1 MESVLLVGSIIGGL
15 GLFLL
20 AIGMMT
26 DGLKLAAGNSLRTL
40 LAKWSSTPFRGVV
53 SGAAMTA
60 LVQSSSA
67 VTVASLGFVNA
78 GLLSMRHALG
88 IVYGANIGT
97 TMTGWLV
104 AMVGFKLNIQ
114 AVALPMI
121 GVGMI
126 LKLLKPNSR
135 LASFGIAIAGFGLFF
150 VGIDSLKTAFEGI
163 VNTFDL
169 SQFKAEGVEGFLMYL
184 IIGFVMTVLTQSSS
198 ASIALT
204 ITAATSGMVGIY
216 AAGAMVIG
224 ANIGTTSTAMFASI
238 GATSSAK
245 RVAAAQVVFNVAT
258 AVVAALILPLLFGLI
273 HWITAVAEID
283 ANPGITL
290 AIFHTL
296 FNLLGVALIFPLN
309 DRLASFLEQRF
320 VSLEEEASKP
330 KHLDKNIAQTPDL
343 AVNALILE
351 LLSVSDRF
359 LHVYPKLF
367 SQQCTEITAVEKGI
381 HGVEALCQRISQF
394 IVEVERAAL
403 SEDTT
408 KALASL
414 MRVEHYMLSS
424 AQKTLAISAVIKR
437 RDILSKPELE
447 GQLLNYLSVI
457 NEFMRMVR
465 WRQFDSSDA
474 LSLQFDLLDKEHHKL
489 KSALVMGAT
498 RGDIAVAQMA
508 DAAECM
514 EYLLQIA
521 QMWIKVFVRIQ
532 QVEDSITTVNLIHGD
547 SQNNSKTIEGA

>member
-1 MESVLLVGSIIGGL
+1 
-15 GLFLL
+15 
-20 AIGMMT
+20 
-26 DGLKLAAGNSLRTL
+26 
-40 LAKWSSTPFRGVV
+40 
-53 SGAAMTA
+53 
-60 LVQSSSA
+60 
-67 VTVASLGFVNA
+67 
-78 GLLSMRHALG
+78 
-88 IVYGANIGT
+88 
-97 TMTGWLV
+97 
-104 AMVGFKLNIQ
+104 
-114 AVALPMI
+114 
-121 GVGMI
+121 
-126 LKLLKPNSR
+126 
-135 LASFGIAIAGFGLFF
+135 
-150 VGIDSLKTAFEGI
+150 
-163 VNTFDL
+163 
-169 SQFKAEGVEGFLMYL
+169 MYL
-184 IIGFVMTVLTQSSS
+184 VIGFVMTVLTQSSS

-283 ANPGITL
+283 ADPGITL

-309 DRLASFLEQRF
+309 DKLASFLDQRF

-367 SQQCTEITAVEKGI
+367 SQQSSEITAVENDI
-381 HGVEALCQRISQF
+381 HGVEALCQHISKF
-394 IVEVERAAL
+394 IVDVERAAL
-403 SEDTT
+403 SEETT

-424 AQKTLAISAVIKR
+424 AQKALAISALSRR
-437 RDILSKPELE
+437 RDVLTKAELE
-447 GQLLNYLSVI
+447 GQLLNYLSVT

-465 WRQFDSSDA
+465 WRQFESSDA
-474 LSLQFDLLDKEHHKL
+474 LSLQFDLLDKEHHKV

-498 RGDIAVAQMA
+498 QGDIAVTQMT
-508 DAAECM
+508 DATECM
-514 EYLLQIA
+514 EYLLQIV
-521 QMWIKVFVRIQ
+521 QMWVKVFVRIQ
-532 QVEDSITTVNLIHGD
+532 QVEDSITTANLIHGD
-547 SQNNSKTIEGA
+547 SQNNSNTIEGA

>member
-1 MESVLLVGSIIGGL
+1 MESVVLLGSIIGGL

-26 DGLKLAAGNSLRTL
+26 DGLKLAAGNALRTL
-40 LAKWSSTPFRGVV
+40 LAKWSKTPFRGVV

-135 LASFGIAIAGFGLFF
+135 LASVGIAIAGFGLFF

-163 VNTFDL
+163 VSTFDL

-184 IIGFVMTVLTQSSS
+184 VIGFVMTVLTQSSS

-283 ANPGITL
+283 ADPGITL

-309 DRLASFLEQRF
+309 DRLARFLEQRF

-367 SQQCTEITAVEKGI
+367 SQQSSEITAVENDI
-381 HGVEALCQRISQF
+381 HGVEALCQHISQF
-394 IVEVERAAL
+394 IVDVERAAL
-403 SEDTT
+403 SEETT

-424 AQKTLAISAVIKR
+424 AQKALAISAVSRR
-437 RDILSKPELE
+437 RDVLTKAELE
-447 GQLLNYLSVI
+447 GQLLNYLSVT

-474 LSLQFDLLDKEHHKL
+474 LSLQFDLLDKEHHKV

-498 RGDIAVAQMA
+498 QGDIAVTQMT
-508 DAAECM
+508 DATECM
-514 EYLLQIA
+514 ECLLQIV
-521 QMWIKVFVRIQ
+521 QMWVKVFVRIQ
-532 QVEDSITTVNLIHGD
+532 QVEDSITTANLIHGD

>member
-26 DGLKLAAGNSLRTL
+26 DGLKLAAGNALRTL
-40 LAKWSSTPFRGVV
+40 LAKWSKTPFRGVV

-163 VNTFDL
+163 VSTFDL

-184 IIGFVMTVLTQSSS
+184 VIGFVMTVLTQSSS

-283 ANPGITL
+283 ADPGITL

-367 SQQCTEITAVEKGI
+367 SQQSGEITAVENDI
-381 HGVEALCQRISQF
+381 HGVEALCQHISQF
-394 IVEVERAAL
+394 IVDVERAAL
-403 SEDTT
+403 SEETT

-424 AQKTLAISAVIKR
+424 AQKALAISAVSRR
-437 RDILSKPELE
+437 RDVLTKAELE
-447 GQLLNYLSVI
+447 GQLLNYLSVT

-465 WRQFDSSDA
+465 WRQFESSDA
-474 LSLQFDLLDKEHHKL
+474 LSLQFDLLDKEHHKV

-498 RGDIAVAQMA
+498 QGDIAVTQMT
-508 DAAECM
+508 DATECM
-514 EYLLQIA
+514 EYLLQIV
-521 QMWIKVFVRIQ
+521 QMWVKVFVRIQ
-532 QVEDSITTVNLIHGD
+532 QVEDSITTANLIHGD

>member
-1 MESVLLVGSIIGGL
+1 MESVVLLGSIIGGL

-26 DGLKLAAGNSLRTL
+26 DGLKLAAGNALRTL
-40 LAKWSSTPFRGVV
+40 LAKWSKTPFRGVV

-135 LASFGIAIAGFGLFF
+135 LASVGIAIAGFGLFF

-163 VNTFDL
+163 VSTFDL

-184 IIGFVMTVLTQSSS
+184 VIGFVMTVLTQSSS

-273 HWITAVAEID
+273 HWVTAVAEID
-283 ANPGITL
+283 ADPGITL

-309 DRLASFLEQRF
+309 DKLASFLEQRF
-320 VSLEEEASKP
+320 LSLEEEASKP

-367 SQQCTEITAVEKGI
+367 SQQSSEITAVENDI
-381 HGVEALCQRISQF
+381 HGVEALCQHISQF
-394 IVEVERAAL
+394 IVDVERAAL
-403 SEDTT
+403 SEETT

-424 AQKTLAISAVIKR
+424 AQKALAISAVSRR
-437 RDILSKPELE
+437 RDVLTKAELE
-447 GQLLNYLSVI
+447 GQLLNYLSVT

-474 LSLQFDLLDKEHHKL
+474 LSLQFDLLDKEHHKV

-498 RGDIAVAQMA
+498 QGDIAVTQMT
-508 DAAECM
+508 DATECM
-514 EYLLQIA
+514 ECLLQIV
-521 QMWIKVFVRIQ
+521 QMWVKVFVRIQ
-532 QVEDSITTVNLIHGD
+532 QVEDSITTANLIHGD
-547 SQNNSKTIEGA
+547 SQNNSKTIEGV

>member
-1 MESVLLVGSIIGGL
+1 MESVVLLGSIIGGL

-26 DGLKLAAGNSLRTL
+26 DGLKLAAGNALRTL
-40 LAKWSSTPFRGVV
+40 LAKWSKTPFRGVV

-135 LASFGIAIAGFGLFF
+135 LASVGIAIAGFGLFF

-163 VNTFDL
+163 VSTFDL

-184 IIGFVMTVLTQSSS
+184 VIGFVMTVLTQSSS

-283 ANPGITL
+283 ADPGITL

-309 DRLASFLEQRF
+309 DKLASFLEQRF

-367 SQQCTEITAVEKGI
+367 SQQSSEITAVENDI
-381 HGVEALCQRISQF
+381 HGVEALCQHISQF
-394 IVEVERAAL
+394 IVDVERAAL
-403 SEDTT
+403 SEETT

-424 AQKTLAISAVIKR
+424 AQKALAISAVSRR
-437 RDILSKPELE
+437 RDVLTKAELE
-447 GQLLNYLSVI
+447 GQLLNYLSVT

-474 LSLQFDLLDKEHHKL
+474 LSLQFDLLDKEHHKV

-498 RGDIAVAQMA
+498 QGDIAVTQMT
-508 DAAECM
+508 DATECM
-514 EYLLQIA
+514 ECLLQIV
-521 QMWIKVFVRIQ
+521 QMWVKVFVRIQ
-532 QVEDSITTVNLIHGD
+532 QVEDSITTANLLHGD
-547 SQNNSKTIEGA
+547 SQNNSKTIEGV

>member
-26 DGLKLAAGNSLRTL
+26 DGLKLAAGNSLRTV

-97 TMTGWLV
+97 TMTGWLI

-150 VGIDSLKTAFEGI
+150 VGIDSLKAAFEGI
-163 VNTFDL
+163 VSTFDL

-184 IIGFVMTVLTQSSS
+184 VIGFVMTVLTQSSS

-258 AVVAALILPLLFGLI
+258 AIVAALILPLLFGLI
-273 HWITAVAEID
+273 HWTTEVAGID

-367 SQQCTEITAVEKGI
+367 SQQSSEITAVEKGI
-381 HGVEALCQRISQF
+381 HGVEALCQHISQF
-394 IVEVERAAL
+394 IVDVERAAL
-403 SEDTT
+403 SEETT

-424 AQKTLAISAVIKR
+424 AQKALAISAVSRR
-437 RDILSKPELE
+437 RDVLTKAELE

-474 LSLQFDLLDKEHHKL
+474 LSLQFDLLDKEHHKV

-514 EYLLQIA
+514 EYLLQIV
-521 QMWIKVFVRIQ
+521 QMWIKVFMRIQ
-532 QVEDSITTVNLIHGD
+532 QVEDSITTANLIHGD
-547 SQNNSKTIEGA
+547 SQNNSKSIEGA

>member
-1 MESVLLVGSIIGGL
+1 MESVVLLGSIIGGL

-26 DGLKLAAGNSLRTL
+26 DGLKLAAGNALRTL
-40 LAKWSSTPFRGVV
+40 LAKWSKTPFRGVV

-135 LASFGIAIAGFGLFF
+135 LASVGIAIAGFGLFF

-163 VNTFDL
+163 VSTFDL

-184 IIGFVMTVLTQSSS
+184 VIGFVMTVLTQSSS

-283 ANPGITL
+283 ADPGITL

-367 SQQCTEITAVEKGI
+367 SQQSSEITALENDI
-381 HGVEALCQRISQF
+381 HGVEALCQHISQF
-394 IVEVERAAL
+394 IVDVERAAL
-403 SEDTT
+403 SEETT

-424 AQKTLAISAVIKR
+424 AQKALAISAVSRR
-437 RDILSKPELE
+437 RDVLTKAELE
-447 GQLLNYLSVI
+447 GQLLNYLSVT

-474 LSLQFDLLDKEHHKL
+474 LSLQFDLLDKEHHKV

-498 RGDIAVAQMA
+498 QGDIAVTQMT
-508 DAAECM
+508 DATECM
-514 EYLLQIA
+514 EYLLQIV
-521 QMWIKVFVRIQ
+521 QMWVKVFVRIQ
-532 QVEDSITTVNLIHGD
+532 QVEDSITTANLIHGD
-547 SQNNSKTIEGA
+547 SQNNSKKIEGA

>member
-1 MESVLLVGSIIGGL
+1 MESVVLLGSIIGGL

-26 DGLKLAAGNSLRTL
+26 DGLKLAAGNALRTL
-40 LAKWSSTPFRGVV
+40 LAKWSKTPFRGVV

-135 LASFGIAIAGFGLFF
+135 LASVGIAIAGFGLFF

-163 VNTFDL
+163 VSTFDL

-184 IIGFVMTVLTQSSS
+184 VIGFVMTVLTQSSS

-204 ITAATSGMVGIY
+204 ITTATSGMVGIY

-283 ANPGITL
+283 ADPGITL

-367 SQQCTEITAVEKGI
+367 SQQSSEITAVENDI
-381 HGVEALCQRISQF
+381 HGVEALCQHISQF
-394 IVEVERAAL
+394 IVDVERAAL
-403 SEDTT
+403 SEETT
-408 KALASL
+408 NALASL

-424 AQKTLAISAVIKR
+424 AQKALAISAVSRR
-437 RDILSKPELE
+437 RDALTKAELE
-447 GQLLNYLSVI
+447 GQLLNYLSVT

-465 WRQFDSSDA
+465 WRQFDSSDT
-474 LSLQFDLLDKEHHKL
+474 LSLQFDLLDKEHHKV

-498 RGDIAVAQMA
+498 QGDIAVTQMT
-508 DAAECM
+508 DATECM
-514 EYLLQIA
+514 ENLLQIV

-532 QVEDSITTVNLIHGD
+532 QVEDSITTANVIHGD
-547 SQNNSKTIEGA
+547 SQNNSNTIEGA

>member
-1 MESVLLVGSIIGGL
+1 MESVVLLGSIIGGL

-26 DGLKLAAGNSLRTL
+26 DGLKLAAGNALRTL
-40 LAKWSSTPFRGVV
+40 LAKWSKTPFRGVV

-104 AMVGFKLNIQ
+104 AIVGFKLNIQ

-135 LASFGIAIAGFGLFF
+135 LASVGIAIAGFGLFF

-163 VNTFDL
+163 VSTFDL

-184 IIGFVMTVLTQSSS
+184 VIGFVMTVLTQSSS

-283 ANPGITL
+283 ADPGITL

-367 SQQCTEITAVEKGI
+367 SQQSSEITAVENDI
-381 HGVEALCQRISQF
+381 HGVEALCQHISQF
-394 IVEVERAAL
+394 IVDVERAAL
-403 SEDTT
+403 SEETT

-424 AQKTLAISAVIKR
+424 AQKALAISAVSRR
-437 RDILSKPELE
+437 RDVLTKAELE
-447 GQLLNYLSVI
+447 GQLLNYLSI
-457 NEFMRMVR
+457 TNEFMRMVR

-474 LSLQFDLLDKEHHKL
+474 LSLQFDLLDKEHHKV

-498 RGDIAVAQMA
+498 QGDIAVTQMT
-508 DAAECM
+508 DATECM
-514 EYLLQIA
+514 EYLLQIV
-521 QMWIKVFVRIQ
+521 QMWVKVFVRIQ
-532 QVEDSITTVNLIHGD
+532 QVEDSITTANLIHGD

>member
-1 MESVLLVGSIIGGL
+1 MESVVLLGSIIGGL

-26 DGLKLAAGNSLRTL
+26 EGLKLAAGNALRTL
-40 LAKWSSTPFRGVV
+40 LAKWSKTPFRGVV

-135 LASFGIAIAGFGLFF
+135 LASVGIAIAGFGLFF

-163 VNTFDL
+163 VSTFDL

-184 IIGFVMTVLTQSSS
+184 VIGFVMTVLTQSSS

-283 ANPGITL
+283 ADPGITL

-309 DRLASFLEQRF
+309 DKLASFLEQRF

-367 SQQCTEITAVEKGI
+367 SQQSSEITAVENDI
-381 HGVEALCQRISQF
+381 HGVEALCQHISQF
-394 IVEVERAAL
+394 IVDVERAAL
-403 SEDTT
+403 SEETT

-424 AQKTLAISAVIKR
+424 AQKALAISAVSRR
-437 RDILSKPELE
+437 RDVLTKAELE
-447 GQLLNYLSVI
+447 GQLLNYLSVT

-474 LSLQFDLLDKEHHKL
+474 LSLQFDLLDKEHHKV

-498 RGDIAVAQMA
+498 QGDIAVTQMT
-508 DAAECM
+508 DATECM
-514 EYLLQIA
+514 EYLLQIV
-521 QMWIKVFVRIQ
+521 QMWVKVFVRIQ
-532 QVEDSITTVNLIHGD
+532 QVEDSITTANLIHGD

>member
-1 MESVLLVGSIIGGL
+1 MESVVLLGSIIGGL

-26 DGLKLAAGNSLRTL
+26 EGLKLAAGNALRTL
-40 LAKWSSTPFRGVV
+40 LAKWSKTPFRGVV

-104 AMVGFKLNIQ
+104 AIVGFKLNIQ

-135 LASFGIAIAGFGLFF
+135 LASVGIAIAGFGLFF

-163 VNTFDL
+163 VSTFDL

-184 IIGFVMTVLTQSSS
+184 VIGFVMTVLTQSSS

-273 HWITAVAEID
+273 HWVTAVAEID
-283 ANPGITL
+283 ADPGITL

-367 SQQCTEITAVEKGI
+367 SQQSSEITAVENDI
-381 HGVEALCQRISQF
+381 HGVEALCQHISQF
-394 IVEVERAAL
+394 IVDVERAAL
-403 SEDTT
+403 SEETT

-424 AQKTLAISAVIKR
+424 AQKALAISAVSRR
-437 RDILSKPELE
+437 RDVLTKAELE
-447 GQLLNYLSVI
+447 GQLLNYLSI
-457 NEFMRMVR
+457 TNEFMRMVR

-474 LSLQFDLLDKEHHKL
+474 LSLQFDLLDKEHHKV

-498 RGDIAVAQMA
+498 QGDIAVTQMT
-508 DAAECM
+508 DATECM
-514 EYLLQIA
+514 EYLLQIV
-521 QMWIKVFVRIQ
+521 QMWVKVFVRIQ
-532 QVEDSITTVNLIHGD
+532 QVEDSITTANLIHGD

>member
-40 LAKWSSTPFRGVV
+40 LAKWSRTPFRGVV

-163 VNTFDL
+163 VSTFDL

-184 IIGFVMTVLTQSSS
+184 VIGFVMTVLTQSSS

-273 HWITAVAEID
+273 HWITEVAEID

-309 DRLASFLEQRF
+309 DRLSSFLEQRF

-367 SQQCTEITAVEKGI
+367 SQQSSEITAVEKGI

-424 AQKTLAISAVIKR
+424 AQKTLTISAVIKR

-514 EYLLQIA
+514 EYLLQIV

-532 QVEDSITTVNLIHGD
+532 QVEDSITTANLIHGD

>member
-1 MESVLLVGSIIGGL
+1 MESVVLLGSIIGGL

-26 DGLKLAAGNSLRTL
+26 DGLKLAAGNALRTL
-40 LAKWSSTPFRGVV
+40 LAKWSKTPFRGVV

-135 LASFGIAIAGFGLFF
+135 LASVGIAIAGFGLFF

-163 VNTFDL
+163 VSTFDL

-184 IIGFVMTVLTQSSS
+184 VIGFVMTVLTQSSS

-283 ANPGITL
+283 ADPGITL

-367 SQQCTEITAVEKGI
+367 SQQSSEITAVEKGI
-381 HGVEALCQRISQF
+381 IGVEALCQHISQF
-394 IVEVERAAL
+394 IVDVERAAL
-403 SEDTT
+403 SEETT

-424 AQKTLAISAVIKR
+424 AQKALAISAVSRR
-437 RDILSKPELE
+437 RDVLTKAELE
-447 GQLLNYLSVI
+447 GQLLNYLSVT

-474 LSLQFDLLDKEHHKL
+474 LSLQFDLLDKEHHKV

-498 RGDIAVAQMA
+498 QGDIAVTQMT
-508 DAAECM
+508 DATECM
-514 EYLLQIA
+514 EYLLQIVQVWVKA
-521 QMWIKVFVRIQ
+521 FVRIQ
-532 QVEDSITTVNLIHGD
+532 EVEDSITTANLIHGD

>member
-163 VNTFDL
+163 VSTFDL

-184 IIGFVMTVLTQSSS
+184 VIGFVMTVLTQSSS

-273 HWITAVAEID
+273 HWITEVAEID

-359 LHVYPKLF
+359 LLVYPKLF
-367 SQQCTEITAVEKGI
+367 SQQSSEITAVEKGI

-532 QVEDSITTVNLIHGD
+532 QVEDSITTANLIHGD

>member
-1 MESVLLVGSIIGGL
+1 MESVVLLGSIIGGL

-26 DGLKLAAGNSLRTL
+26 EGLKLAAGNALRTL
-40 LAKWSSTPFRGVV
+40 LAKWSKTPFRGVV

-135 LASFGIAIAGFGLFF
+135 LASVGIAIAGFGLFF

-163 VNTFDL
+163 VSTFDL

-184 IIGFVMTVLTQSSS
+184 VIGFVMTVLTQSSS

-283 ANPGITL
+283 ADPGITL

-367 SQQCTEITAVEKGI
+367 SQQSSEITAVENDI
-381 HGVEALCQRISQF
+381 HGVEALCQHISQF
-394 IVEVERAAL
+394 IVDVERAAL
-403 SEDTT
+403 SEETT

-424 AQKTLAISAVIKR
+424 AQKALAISAVSRR
-437 RDILSKPELE
+437 RDVLTKAELE
-447 GQLLNYLSVI
+447 GQLLNYLSVT

-465 WRQFDSSDA
+465 WRQFESSDA
-474 LSLQFDLLDKEHHKL
+474 LSLQFDLLDKEHHKV

-498 RGDIAVAQMA
+498 QGDIAVTQMT
-508 DAAECM
+508 DATECM
-514 EYLLQIA
+514 EYLLQIV
-521 QMWIKVFVRIQ
+521 QMWVKVFVRIQ
-532 QVEDSITTVNLIHGD
+532 QVEDSITTANLIHGD
-547 SQNNSKTIEGA
+547 SQNNSKTMEGA

>member
-273 HWITAVAEID
+273 HWITEVAEID

-532 QVEDSITTVNLIHGD
+532 QVEDSITTANLLHGD

>member
-1 MESVLLVGSIIGGL
+1 MESVVLLGSIIGGL

-26 DGLKLAAGNSLRTL
+26 DGLKLAAGNALRTL
-40 LAKWSSTPFRGVV
+40 LAKWSKTPFRGVV

-135 LASFGIAIAGFGLFF
+135 LASVGIAIAGFGLFF

-163 VNTFDL
+163 VSTLDL

-184 IIGFVMTVLTQSSS
+184 VIGFVMTVLTQSSS

-283 ANPGITL
+283 ADPGITL

-367 SQQCTEITAVEKGI
+367 SQQSSEITAVEKGI
-381 HGVEALCQRISQF
+381 IGVEALCQHISQF
-394 IVEVERAAL
+394 IVDVERAAL
-403 SEDTT
+403 SEETT

-424 AQKTLAISAVIKR
+424 AQKALAISAVSRR
-437 RDILSKPELE
+437 RDALTKAELE
-447 GQLLNYLSVI
+447 GQLLNYLSVT

-474 LSLQFDLLDKEHHKL
+474 LSLQFDLLDKEHHKV

-498 RGDIAVAQMA
+498 QGDIAVTQMT
-508 DAAECM
+508 DATECM
-514 EYLLQIA
+514 EYLLQIVQVWVKA
-521 QMWIKVFVRIQ
+521 FVRIQ
-532 QVEDSITTVNLIHGD
+532 EVEDSITTANLIHGD

>member
-1 MESVLLVGSIIGGL
+1 MESVVLLGSIIGGL

-26 DGLKLAAGNSLRTL
+26 DGLKLAAGNALRTL
-40 LAKWSSTPFRGVV
+40 LAKWSKTPFRGVV

-135 LASFGIAIAGFGLFF
+135 LASVGIAIAGFGLFF

-163 VNTFDL
+163 VSTFDL

-184 IIGFVMTVLTQSSS
+184 VIGFVMTVLTQSSS

-283 ANPGITL
+283 ADPGITL

-351 LLSVSDRF
+351 LLSASDRF

-367 SQQCTEITAVEKGI
+367 SQQSSEITAVENDI
-381 HGVEALCQRISQF
+381 HGVEALCQHISQF
-394 IVEVERAAL
+394 IVDVERAAL
-403 SEDTT
+403 SEETT

-424 AQKTLAISAVIKR
+424 AQKALAISAVSRR
-437 RDILSKPELE
+437 RDVLTKAELE
-447 GQLLNYLSVI
+447 GQLLNYLSVT

-465 WRQFDSSDA
+465 WRQFESSDA
-474 LSLQFDLLDKEHHKL
+474 LSLQFDLLDKEHHKV

-498 RGDIAVAQMA
+498 QGDIAVTQMT
-508 DAAECM
+508 DATECM
-514 EYLLQIA
+514 EYLLQIV
-521 QMWIKVFVRIQ
+521 QMWVKVFVRIQ
-532 QVEDSITTVNLIHGD
+532 QVEDSITTANLIHGD
-547 SQNNSKTIEGA
+547 SQNNSKTIEGV

>member
-1 MESVLLVGSIIGGL
+1 MESVVLLGSIIGGL

-26 DGLKLAAGNSLRTL
+26 DGLKLAAGNALRTL
-40 LAKWSSTPFRGVV
+40 LAKWSKTPFRGVV

-135 LASFGIAIAGFGLFF
+135 LASVGIAIAGFGLFF

-163 VNTFDL
+163 VSTFDL

-184 IIGFVMTVLTQSSS
+184 VIGFVMTVLTQSSS

-283 ANPGITL
+283 ADPGITL

-367 SQQCTEITAVEKGI
+367 SQQSSEITAVENDI
-381 HGVEALCQRISQF
+381 HGVEALCQHISQF
-394 IVEVERAAL
+394 IVDVERAAL
-403 SEDTT
+403 SEETT

-424 AQKTLAISAVIKR
+424 AQKALAISALSRR
-437 RDILSKPELE
+437 RDVLTKAELE
-447 GQLLNYLSVI
+447 GQLLNYLSVT

-474 LSLQFDLLDKEHHKL
+474 LSLQFDLLDKEHHKV

-498 RGDIAVAQMA
+498 QGDIAVTQMT
-508 DAAECM
+508 DATECM
-514 EYLLQIA
+514 EYLLQIV
-521 QMWIKVFVRIQ
+521 QMWVKVFVRIQ
-532 QVEDSITTVNLIHGD
+532 QVEDSITTANLIHGD

>member
-1 MESVLLVGSIIGGL
+1 MESVVLLGSIIGGL

-26 DGLKLAAGNSLRTL
+26 EGLKLAAGNALRTL
-40 LAKWSSTPFRGVV
+40 LAKWSKTPFRGVV

-135 LASFGIAIAGFGLFF
+135 LASVGIAIAGFGLFF

-163 VNTFDL
+163 VSTFDL

-184 IIGFVMTVLTQSSS
+184 VIGFVMTVLTQSSS

-283 ANPGITL
+283 ADPGITL

-309 DRLASFLEQRF
+309 DKLASFLEQRF

-367 SQQCTEITAVEKGI
+367 SQQSSEITAVENDI
-381 HGVEALCQRISQF
+381 HGVEALCQHISQF
-394 IVEVERAAL
+394 IVDVERAAL
-403 SEDTT
+403 SEETT

-424 AQKTLAISAVIKR
+424 AQKALAISAVSRR
-437 RDILSKPELE
+437 RDALTKAELE
-447 GQLLNYLSVI
+447 GQLLNYLSVT

-474 LSLQFDLLDKEHHKL
+474 LSLQFDLLDKEHHKV

-498 RGDIAVAQMA
+498 QGDIAVTQMT
-508 DAAECM
+508 DATECM
-514 EYLLQIA
+514 EYLLQIV
-521 QMWIKVFVRIQ
+521 QMWVKVFVRIQ
-532 QVEDSITTVNLIHGD
+532 QVEDSITTANLIHGD

>member
-1 MESVLLVGSIIGGL
+1 MESVVLLGSIIGGL

-26 DGLKLAAGNSLRTL
+26 DGLKLAAGNALRTL
-40 LAKWSSTPFRGVV
+40 LAKWSKTPFRGVV

-104 AMVGFKLNIQ
+104 AIVGFKLNIQ

-135 LASFGIAIAGFGLFF
+135 LASVGIAIAGFGLFF

-163 VNTFDL
+163 VSTFDL

-184 IIGFVMTVLTQSSS
+184 VIGFVMTVLTQSSS

-283 ANPGITL
+283 ADPGITL

-309 DRLASFLEQRF
+309 DKLASFLEQRF

-367 SQQCTEITAVEKGI
+367 SQQSSEITALENDI
-381 HGVEALCQRISQF
+381 HGVEALCQHISQF
-394 IVEVERAAL
+394 IVDVERAAL
-403 SEDTT
+403 SEETT

-424 AQKTLAISAVIKR
+424 AQKALAISAVSRR
-437 RDILSKPELE
+437 RDVLTKAELE
-447 GQLLNYLSVI
+447 GQLLNYLSVT

-474 LSLQFDLLDKEHHKL
+474 LSLQFDLLDKEHHKV

-498 RGDIAVAQMA
+498 QGDIAVTQMT
-508 DAAECM
+508 DATECM
-514 EYLLQIA
+514 EYLLQIV
-521 QMWIKVFVRIQ
+521 QMWVKVFVRIQ
-532 QVEDSITTVNLIHGD
+532 QVEDSITTANLIHGD

>member
-1 MESVLLVGSIIGGL
+1 MESVVLLGSIIGGL

-26 DGLKLAAGNSLRTL
+26 DGLKLAAGNALRTL
-40 LAKWSSTPFRGVV
+40 LAKWSKTPFRGVV

-135 LASFGIAIAGFGLFF
+135 LASVGIAIAGFGLFF

-163 VNTFDL
+163 VSTFDL

-184 IIGFVMTVLTQSSS
+184 VIGFVMTVLTQSSS

-283 ANPGITL
+283 ADPGITL

-309 DRLASFLEQRF
+309 DRLARFLEQRF

-367 SQQCTEITAVEKGI
+367 SQQSSEITAVENDI
-381 HGVEALCQRISQF
+381 HGVEALCQHISQF
-394 IVEVERAAL
+394 IVDVERAAL
-403 SEDTT
+403 SEETT

-424 AQKTLAISAVIKR
+424 AQKALAISALSRR
-437 RDILSKPELE
+437 RDVLTKAELE
-447 GQLLNYLSVI
+447 GQLLNYLSVT

-474 LSLQFDLLDKEHHKL
+474 LSLQFDLLDKEHHKV

-498 RGDIAVAQMA
+498 QGDIAVTQMT
-508 DAAECM
+508 DATECM
-514 EYLLQIA
+514 EYLLQIV
-521 QMWIKVFVRIQ
+521 QMWVKVFVRIQ
-532 QVEDSITTVNLIHGD
+532 QVEDSITTANLIHGD
-547 SQNNSKTIEGA
+547 SQNNSNTIEGA

>member
-1 MESVLLVGSIIGGL
+1 MESVVLLGSIIGGL

-26 DGLKLAAGNSLRTL
+26 DGLKLAAGNALRTL
-40 LAKWSSTPFRGVV
+40 LAKWSKTPFRGVV

-126 LKLLKPNSR
+126 LKLIKPNSR
-135 LASFGIAIAGFGLFF
+135 LASVGIAIAGFGLFF

-163 VNTFDL
+163 VSTFDL

-184 IIGFVMTVLTQSSS
+184 VIGFVMTVLTQSSS

-283 ANPGITL
+283 ADPGITL

-367 SQQCTEITAVEKGI
+367 SQQSSEITAVENDI
-381 HGVEALCQRISQF
+381 HGVEALCQHISQF
-394 IVEVERAAL
+394 IVDVERAAL
-403 SEDTT
+403 SEETT

-424 AQKTLAISAVIKR
+424 AQKALAISALSRR
-437 RDILSKPELE
+437 RDVLTKAELE
-447 GQLLNYLSVI
+447 GQLLNYLSVT

-474 LSLQFDLLDKEHHKL
+474 LSLQFDLLDKEHYKV

-498 RGDIAVAQMA
+498 QGDIAVTQMT
-508 DAAECM
+508 DATECM
-514 EYLLQIA
+514 EYLLQIV
-521 QMWIKVFVRIQ
+521 QMWVKVFVRIQ
-532 QVEDSITTVNLIHGD
+532 QVEDSITTANLIHGD

>member
-1 MESVLLVGSIIGGL
+1 MESVVLLGSIIGGL

-26 DGLKLAAGNSLRTL
+26 DGLKLAAGNALRTL
-40 LAKWSSTPFRGVV
+40 LAKWSKTPFRGVV

-135 LASFGIAIAGFGLFF
+135 LASVGIAIAGFGLFF

-163 VNTFDL
+163 VSTFDL

-184 IIGFVMTVLTQSSS
+184 VIGFVMTVLTQSSS

-283 ANPGITL
+283 ADPGITL

-309 DRLASFLEQRF
+309 DRLVSFLELRF

-367 SQQCTEITAVEKGI
+367 SQQSSEITAVENDI
-381 HGVEALCQRISQF
+381 HGVEALCQHISQF
-394 IVEVERAAL
+394 IVDVERAAL
-403 SEDTT
+403 SEETT

-424 AQKTLAISAVIKR
+424 AQKALAISAVSRR
-437 RDILSKPELE
+437 RDVLTKAELE
-447 GQLLNYLSVI
+447 GQLLNYLSVT

-474 LSLQFDLLDKEHHKL
+474 LSLQLDLLDKEHHKV

-498 RGDIAVAQMA
+498 QGDIAVTQMT
-508 DAAECM
+508 DATECM
-514 EYLLQIA
+514 EYLLQIV
-521 QMWIKVFVRIQ
+521 QMWVKVFVRIQ
-532 QVEDSITTVNLIHGD
+532 QVEDSITTANLIHGD

>member
-1 MESVLLVGSIIGGL
+1 MESVVLLGSIIGGL

-26 DGLKLAAGNSLRTL
+26 DGLKLAAGNALRTL
-40 LAKWSSTPFRGVV
+40 LAKWSKTPFRGVV

-135 LASFGIAIAGFGLFF
+135 LASVGIAIAGFGLFF

-163 VNTFDL
+163 VSTFDL

-184 IIGFVMTVLTQSSS
+184 VIGFVMTVLTQSSS

-283 ANPGITL
+283 ADPGITL

-351 LLSVSDRF
+351 LLSASDRF

-367 SQQCTEITAVEKGI
+367 SQQSSEITAVENDI
-381 HGVEALCQRISQF
+381 HGVEALCQHISQF
-394 IVEVERAAL
+394 IVDVERAAL
-403 SEDTT
+403 SEETT

-424 AQKTLAISAVIKR
+424 AQKALAISAVSRR
-437 RDILSKPELE
+437 RDVLTKAELE
-447 GQLLNYLSVI
+447 GQLLNYLSVT

-474 LSLQFDLLDKEHHKL
+474 LSLQFDLLDKEHHKV

-498 RGDIAVAQMA
+498 QGDIAVTQMT
-508 DAAECM
+508 DATECM
-514 EYLLQIA
+514 EYLLQIV
-521 QMWIKVFVRIQ
+521 QMWVKVFVRIQ
-532 QVEDSITTVNLIHGD
+532 QVEDSITTANLIHGD

>member
-1 MESVLLVGSIIGGL
+1 MESVVLLGSIIGGL

-26 DGLKLAAGNSLRTL
+26 DGLKLAAGNALRTL
-40 LAKWSSTPFRGVV
+40 LAKWSKTPFRGVV

-135 LASFGIAIAGFGLFF
+135 LASVGIAIAGFGLFF

-163 VNTFDL
+163 VSTFDL

-184 IIGFVMTVLTQSSS
+184 VIGFVMTVLTQSSS

-283 ANPGITL
+283 ADPGITL

-367 SQQCTEITAVEKGI
+367 SQQSSEITALENDI
-381 HGVEALCQRISQF
+381 HGVEALCQHISQF
-394 IVEVERAAL
+394 IVDVERAAL
-403 SEDTT
+403 SEETT

-424 AQKTLAISAVIKR
+424 AQKALAISAVSRR
-437 RDILSKPELE
+437 RDVLTKAELE
-447 GQLLNYLSVI
+447 GQLLNYLSVT
-457 NEFMRMVR
+457 NEFMRIVR
-465 WRQFDSSDA
+465 LRQFDSSDA
-474 LSLQFDLLDKEHHKL
+474 LSLQFDLLDKEHHKV

-498 RGDIAVAQMA
+498 QGDIAVTQMT
-508 DAAECM
+508 DATECM
-514 EYLLQIA
+514 EYLLQIV
-521 QMWIKVFVRIQ
+521 QMWVKVFVRIQ
-532 QVEDSITTVNLIHGD
+532 QVEDSITTANLIHGD

>member
-1 MESVLLVGSIIGGL
+1 MESVVLLGSIIGGL

-26 DGLKLAAGNSLRTL
+26 EGLKLAAGNALRTL
-40 LAKWSSTPFRGVV
+40 LAKWSKTPFRGVV

-121 GVGMI
+121 GIGMI

-135 LASFGIAIAGFGLFF
+135 LASVGIAIAGFGLFF

-163 VNTFDL
+163 VSTFDL

-184 IIGFVMTVLTQSSS
+184 VIGFVMTVLTQSSS

-283 ANPGITL
+283 ADPGITL

-367 SQQCTEITAVEKGI
+367 SQQSSEITAVENDI
-381 HGVEALCQRISQF
+381 HGVEALCQHISQF
-394 IVEVERAAL
+394 IVDVERAAL
-403 SEDTT
+403 SEETT

-424 AQKTLAISAVIKR
+424 AQKALAISAVSRR
-437 RDILSKPELE
+437 RDVLTKAELE
-447 GQLLNYLSVI
+447 GQLLNYLSI
-457 NEFMRMVR
+457 TNEFMRMVR

-474 LSLQFDLLDKEHHKL
+474 LSLQFDLLDKEHHKV

-498 RGDIAVAQMA
+498 QGDIAVTQMT
-508 DAAECM
+508 DATECM
-514 EYLLQIA
+514 EYLLQIV
-521 QMWIKVFVRIQ
+521 QMWVKVFVRIQ
-532 QVEDSITTVNLIHGD
+532 QVEDSITTANLIHGD

>member
-1 MESVLLVGSIIGGL
+1 MESVVLLGSIIGGL

-26 DGLKLAAGNSLRTL
+26 DGLKLAAGNALRTL
-40 LAKWSSTPFRGVV
+40 LAKWSKTPFRGVV

-135 LASFGIAIAGFGLFF
+135 LASVGIAIAGFGLFF

-163 VNTFDL
+163 VSTFDL

-184 IIGFVMTVLTQSSS
+184 VIGFVMTVLTQSSS

-273 HWITAVAEID
+273 HWVTAVAEID
-283 ANPGITL
+283 ADPGITL

-309 DRLASFLEQRF
+309 DKLASFLEQRF

-367 SQQCTEITAVEKGI
+367 SQQSSEITAVENDI
-381 HGVEALCQRISQF
+381 HGVEALCQHISQF
-394 IVEVERAAL
+394 IVDVERAAL
-403 SEDTT
+403 SEETT

-424 AQKTLAISAVIKR
+424 AQKALAISALSRR
-437 RDILSKPELE
+437 RDVLTKAELE
-447 GQLLNYLSVI
+447 GQLLNYLSVT

-465 WRQFDSSDA
+465 WRQFDSSNA
-474 LSLQFDLLDKEHHKL
+474 LSLQFDLLDKEHHKV

-498 RGDIAVAQMA
+498 QGDIAVTQMT
-508 DAAECM
+508 DATECM
-514 EYLLQIA
+514 EYLLQIV
-521 QMWIKVFVRIQ
+521 QMWVKVFVRIQ
-532 QVEDSITTVNLIHGD
+532 QVEDSITTANLIHGD

>member
-1 MESVLLVGSIIGGL
+1 MESVVLLGSIIGGL

-26 DGLKLAAGNSLRTL
+26 DGLKLAAGNALRTL
-40 LAKWSSTPFRGVV
+40 LAKWSKTPFRGVV

-135 LASFGIAIAGFGLFF
+135 LASVGIAIAGFGLFF

-163 VNTFDL
+163 VSTFDL

-184 IIGFVMTVLTQSSS
+184 VIGFVMTVLTQSSS

-283 ANPGITL
+283 ADPGITL

-309 DRLASFLEQRF
+309 DKLASFLEQRF

-367 SQQCTEITAVEKGI
+367 SQQSSEITAVENDI
-381 HGVEALCQRISQF
+381 HGVEALCQHISQF
-394 IVEVERAAL
+394 IVDVERAAL
-403 SEDTT
+403 SEETT

-424 AQKTLAISAVIKR
+424 AQKALAISAVSRR
-437 RDILSKPELE
+437 RDVLTKAELE
-447 GQLLNYLSVI
+447 GQLLNYLSVT

-474 LSLQFDLLDKEHHKL
+474 LSLQFDLLDKEHHKV

-498 RGDIAVAQMA
+498 QGDIAVTQMT
-508 DAAECM
+508 DATECM
-514 EYLLQIA
+514 EYLLQIV
-521 QMWIKVFVRIQ
+521 QMWVKVFVRIQ
-532 QVEDSITTVNLIHGD
+532 QVEDSITTANLLHGD
-547 SQNNSKTIEGA
+547 SQNNSKTMEGA

>member
-1 MESVLLVGSIIGGL
+1 MESVVLLGSIIGGL

-26 DGLKLAAGNSLRTL
+26 DGLKLAAGNALRTL
-40 LAKWSSTPFRGVV
+40 LAKWSKTPFRGVV

-135 LASFGIAIAGFGLFF
+135 LASVGIAIAGFGLFF

-163 VNTFDL
+163 VSTFDL

-184 IIGFVMTVLTQSSS
+184 VIGFVMTVLTQSSS

-283 ANPGITL
+283 ADPGITL

-309 DRLASFLEQRF
+309 DRLARFLEQRF

-367 SQQCTEITAVEKGI
+367 SQQSSEITAVENDI
-381 HGVEALCQRISQF
+381 HGVEALCQHISQF
-394 IVEVERAAL
+394 IVDVERAAL
-403 SEDTT
+403 SEETT

-424 AQKTLAISAVIKR
+424 AQKALAISALSRR
-437 RDILSKPELE
+437 RDVLTKAELE
-447 GQLLNYLSVI
+447 GQLLNYLSVT

-474 LSLQFDLLDKEHHKL
+474 LSLQFDLLDKEHHKV

-498 RGDIAVAQMA
+498 QGDIAVTQMT
-508 DAAECM
+508 DATECM
-514 EYLLQIA
+514 EYLLQIV
-521 QMWIKVFVRIQ
+521 QMWVKVFVRIQ
-532 QVEDSITTVNLIHGD
+532 QVEDSITTANLIHGD

>member
-1 MESVLLVGSIIGGL
+1 MESVVLLGSIIGGL

-26 DGLKLAAGNSLRTL
+26 DGLKLAAGNALRTL
-40 LAKWSSTPFRGVV
+40 LAKWSKTPFRGVV

-135 LASFGIAIAGFGLFF
+135 LASVGIAIAGFGLFF

-163 VNTFDL
+163 VSTFDL

-184 IIGFVMTVLTQSSS
+184 VIGFVMTVLTQSSS

-283 ANPGITL
+283 ADPGITL

-309 DRLASFLEQRF
+309 DRLARFLEQRF

-367 SQQCTEITAVEKGI
+367 SQQSSEITAVENDI
-381 HGVEALCQRISQF
+381 HGVEALCQHISQF
-394 IVEVERAAL
+394 IVDVERAAL
-403 SEDTT
+403 SEETT

-424 AQKTLAISAVIKR
+424 AQKALAISAVSRR
-437 RDILSKPELE
+437 RDVLTKAELE
-447 GQLLNYLSVI
+447 GQLLNYLSVTS
-457 NEFMRMVR
+457 EFMRMVR

-474 LSLQFDLLDKEHHKL
+474 LSLQFDLLDKEHHKV

-498 RGDIAVAQMA
+498 QGDIAVTQMT
-508 DAAECM
+508 DATECM
-514 EYLLQIA
+514 EYLLQIV
-521 QMWIKVFVRIQ
+521 QMWVKVFVRIQ
-532 QVEDSITTVNLIHGD
+532 QVEDSITTANLIHGD

>member
-40 LAKWSSTPFRGVV
+40 LAKWSKTPFRGVV

-163 VNTFDL
+163 VSTFDL

-184 IIGFVMTVLTQSSS
+184 VIGFVMTVLTQSSS

-273 HWITAVAEID
+273 HWITEVAEID

-367 SQQCTEITAVEKGI
+367 SQQSSEITAVEKGI

-465 WRQFDSSDA
+465 WRQFDNSEA

-514 EYLLQIA
+514 EYLLQIV

-532 QVEDSITTVNLIHGD
+532 QVEDSITTANLIHGD
-547 SQNNSKTIEGA
+547 SQNNSKKIEGA

>member
-1 MESVLLVGSIIGGL
+1 MESVVLLGSIIGGL

-26 DGLKLAAGNSLRTL
+26 DGLKLAAGNALRTL
-40 LAKWSSTPFRGVV
+40 LAKWSKTPFRGVV
-53 SGAAMTA
+53 SGAVMTA

-121 GVGMI
+121 GIGMI

-135 LASFGIAIAGFGLFF
+135 LASVGIAIAGFGLFF

-163 VNTFDL
+163 VSTFDL
-169 SQFKAEGVEGFLMYL
+169 SQFKAEGAEGFLMYL
-184 IIGFVMTVLTQSSS
+184 VIGFVMTVLTQSSS

-258 AVVAALILPLLFGLI
+258 TVVAALILPLLFGLI

-283 ANPGITL
+283 ADPGITL

-320 VSLEEEASKP
+320 VSLEEEPSKP

-367 SQQCTEITAVEKGI
+367 SQQSSEITAVENDI
-381 HGVEALCQRISQF
+381 HGVEALCQHISQF
-394 IVEVERAAL
+394 IVDVERAAL
-403 SEDTT
+403 SEETT

-424 AQKTLAISAVIKR
+424 AQKALAISAVSRR
-437 RDILSKPELE
+437 RDVLTKAELE
-447 GQLLNYLSVI
+447 GQLLNYLSVT

-474 LSLQFDLLDKEHHKL
+474 LSLQFDLLDKEHHKV

-498 RGDIAVAQMA
+498 QGEIAVTQMT
-508 DAAECM
+508 DATECM
-514 EYLLQIA
+514 EYLLQIV
-521 QMWIKVFVRIQ
+521 QMWVKVFVRIQ
-532 QVEDSITTVNLIHGD
+532 QVEDSITTANLIHGD

>member
-20 AIGMMT
+20 AIDMMT
-26 DGLKLAAGNSLRTL
+26 DGLKLAAGNSLRTV

-163 VNTFDL
+163 VSTFDL

-184 IIGFVMTVLTQSSS
+184 VIGFVMTVLTQSSS

-204 ITAATSGMVGIY
+204 ITAATSGMVSIY

-273 HWITAVAEID
+273 HWTTAVAEID

-359 LHVYPKLF
+359 LLVYPKLF
-367 SQQCTEITAVEKGI
+367 SQQSSEITAVEKGI
-381 HGVEALCQRISQF
+381 HGVEALCQHISQF
-394 IVEVERAAL
+394 IVDVERAAL
-403 SEDTT
+403 SEETT

-514 EYLLQIA
+514 EYLLQIV
-521 QMWIKVFVRIQ
+521 QMWIKVFMRIQ
-532 QVEDSITTVNLIHGD
+532 QVEDSITTANLIHGD
-547 SQNNSKTIEGA
+547 SQNNSKSIEGA

>member
-1 MESVLLVGSIIGGL
+1 MESVVLLGSIIGGL

-26 DGLKLAAGNSLRTL
+26 DGLKLAAGNALRTL
-40 LAKWSSTPFRGVV
+40 LAKWSKTPFRGVV

-135 LASFGIAIAGFGLFF
+135 LASVGIAIAGFGLFF

-163 VNTFDL
+163 VSTFDL

-184 IIGFVMTVLTQSSS
+184 VIGFVMTVLTQSSS

-283 ANPGITL
+283 ADPGITL

-367 SQQCTEITAVEKGI
+367 SQQSSEITAVEKGI
-381 HGVEALCQRISQF
+381 IGVEALCQHISQF
-394 IVEVERAAL
+394 IVDVERAAL
-403 SEDTT
+403 SEETT

-424 AQKTLAISAVIKR
+424 AQKALAISAVSRR
-437 RDILSKPELE
+437 RDALTKAELE
-447 GQLLNYLSVI
+447 GQLLNYLSVT

-474 LSLQFDLLDKEHHKL
+474 LSLQFDLLDKEHHKV

-498 RGDIAVAQMA
+498 QGDIAVTQMT
-508 DAAECM
+508 DATECM
-514 EYLLQIA
+514 EYLLQIVQVWVKA
-521 QMWIKVFVRIQ
+521 FVRIQ
-532 QVEDSITTVNLIHGD
+532 EVEDSITTANLIHGD

>member
-1 MESVLLVGSIIGGL
+1 MESVVLLGSIIGGL

-26 DGLKLAAGNSLRTL
+26 DGLKLAAGNALRTL
-40 LAKWSSTPFRGVV
+40 LAKWSKTPFRGVV

-135 LASFGIAIAGFGLFF
+135 LASVGIAIAGFGLFF

-163 VNTFDL
+163 VSTFDL

-184 IIGFVMTVLTQSSS
+184 VIGFVMTVLTQSSS

-283 ANPGITL
+283 ADPGITL

-351 LLSVSDRF
+351 LLSASDRF

-367 SQQCTEITAVEKGI
+367 SQQSSEITAVENDI
-381 HGVEALCQRISQF
+381 HGVEALCQHISQF
-394 IVEVERAAL
+394 IVDVERAAL
-403 SEDTT
+403 SEETT

-424 AQKTLAISAVIKR
+424 AQKALAISAVSRR
-437 RDILSKPELE
+437 RDVLTKAELE
-447 GQLLNYLSVI
+447 GQLLNYLSVT

-465 WRQFDSSDA
+465 WRQFESSDA
-474 LSLQFDLLDKEHHKL
+474 LSLQFDLLDKEHHKV

-498 RGDIAVAQMA
+498 QGDIAVTQMT
-508 DAAECM
+508 DATECM
-514 EYLLQIA
+514 EYLLQIV
-521 QMWIKVFVRIQ
+521 QMWVKVFVRIQ
-532 QVEDSITTVNLIHGD
+532 QVEDSITTANLIHGD

>member
-1 MESVLLVGSIIGGL
+1 MESVVLLGSIIGGL

-26 DGLKLAAGNSLRTL
+26 EGLKLAAGNALRTL
-40 LAKWSSTPFRGVV
+40 LAKWSKTPFRGVV

-135 LASFGIAIAGFGLFF
+135 LASVGIAIAGFGLFF

-163 VNTFDL
+163 VSTFDL

-184 IIGFVMTVLTQSSS
+184 VIGFVMTVLTQSSS

-273 HWITAVAEID
+273 HWVTAVAEID
-283 ANPGITL
+283 ADPGITL

-309 DRLASFLEQRF
+309 DKLASFLEQRF

-367 SQQCTEITAVEKGI
+367 SQQSSEITAVENDI
-381 HGVEALCQRISQF
+381 HGVEALCQHISQF
-394 IVEVERAAL
+394 IVDVERAAL
-403 SEDTT
+403 SEETT

-424 AQKTLAISAVIKR
+424 AQKALAISAVSRR
-437 RDILSKPELE
+437 RDVLTKAELE
-447 GQLLNYLSVI
+447 GQLLNYLSVT

-465 WRQFDSSDA
+465 WRQFESSDA
-474 LSLQFDLLDKEHHKL
+474 LSLQFDLLDKEHHKV

-498 RGDIAVAQMA
+498 QGDIAVTQMT
-508 DAAECM
+508 DATECM
-514 EYLLQIA
+514 ECLLQIV
-521 QMWIKVFVRIQ
+521 QMWVKVFVRIQ
-532 QVEDSITTVNLIHGD
+532 QVEDSITTANLIHGD
-547 SQNNSKTIEGA
+547 SQNNSKTIEGV